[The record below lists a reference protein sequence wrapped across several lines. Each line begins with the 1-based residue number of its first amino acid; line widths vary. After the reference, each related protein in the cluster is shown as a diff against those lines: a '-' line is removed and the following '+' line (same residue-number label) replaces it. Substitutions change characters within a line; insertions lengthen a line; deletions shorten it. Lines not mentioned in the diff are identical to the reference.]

1 MDKCSN
7 CQTELSGL
15 FCANCGQSAKSR
27 RGPIWQVIGEFT
39 EDVFSPNS
47 KFLSSLADLLFKP
60 GKLSRK
66 FIDGKRVSILPP
78 VRMYL
83 VISLLFFIVFEIPTI
98 DVTEKNVYIGDVLL
112 GKEEPTKGQPTLSL
126 FSTGD
131 SDDPISRWINDL
143 FADKKELMLKLE
155 PQVTV
160 DRIFNHLENALPNA
174 VVLFLPLFALLMKL
188 MYFFKR
194 VLYFDHLIFSLHVQ
208 SWLMLMAMIIYGL
221 ALINVQWTWLSAL
234 VPIYLA
240 KAQKEVYQQT
250 YWLVIPKTLAIFLIY
265 LLLLTLVGVAAM
277 LAAIMMFGD

>member
-1 MDKCSN
+1 MDHCAN
-7 CQTELSGL
+7 CQFELSGS
-15 FCANCGQSAKSR
+15 FCANCGQSVKSR

-39 EDVFSPNS
+39 EEVFAPNS
-47 KFLSSLADLLFKP
+47 KFFSSLVDLVFKP

-83 VISLLFFIVFEIPTI
+83 VISLLFFIVFEIPTV
-98 DVTEKNVYIGDVLL
+98 DVSEKNVYIGDALL
-112 GKEEPTKGQPTLSL
+112 GKEEPAKGQATLSF
-126 FSTGD
+126 FSTVN
-131 SDDPISRWINDL
+131 SDDPISRWVNDS

-160 DRIFNHLENALPNA
+160 DRIFYNLENALPNA

-188 MYFFKR
+188 IYFFKR

-221 ALINVQWTWLSAL
+221 AQINIQWAWLSAL

-240 KAQKEVYQQT
+240 KAQKEVYRQT
-250 YWLVIPKTLAIFLIY
+250 YWLVIPKTLAIFFIY
-265 LLLLTLVGVAAM
+265 ILLLTLVGVAAM